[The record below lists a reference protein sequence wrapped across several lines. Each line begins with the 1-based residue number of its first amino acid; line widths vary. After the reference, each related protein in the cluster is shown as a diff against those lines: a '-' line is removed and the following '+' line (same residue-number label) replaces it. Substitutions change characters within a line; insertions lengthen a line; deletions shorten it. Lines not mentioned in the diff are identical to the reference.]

1 MTVETSEK
9 PSRTPAEVLKAARQ
23 RDSADKH
30 GRVLKAVQDMLRDN
44 RRITFATV
52 AREAGVSSWL
62 VYAPGLRERI
72 DQARA
77 RQTAQGHQDRQSGR
91 KVSTAS
97 EQTDL
102 LLARQEIKRLRTE
115 NGQLRQQARVHL
127 GQQVEQLGNHDLVD
141 RINELTGETLRLST
155 AERQAT
161 AKNTELQQR
170 VTELEDDLAATRTSL
185 RRMIRNENRA
195 QHPSSA

>member
-1 MTVETSEK
+1 MPAETSEK
-9 PSRTPAEVLKAARQ
+9 SSRTPADILKAARQ
-23 RDSADKH
+23 RDSADKR

-44 RRITFATV
+44 RRITFAAV

-77 RQTAQGHQDRQSGR
+77 RQAAQGHQDQRSGR

-102 LLARQEIKRLRTE
+102 LLARQEIKQLRTE
-115 NGQLRQQARVHL
+115 NGQLRQQARIHL
-127 GQQVEQLGNHDLVD
+127 GQQVEQLGNHDLVN
-141 RINELTGETLRLST
+141 RINELTEENLRLST

-161 AKNTELQQR
+161 AENTQLRQR
-170 VTELEDDLAATRTSL
+170 VTELEDDLAAARTSL
-185 RRMIRNENRA
+185 RRMIRNENRL
-195 QHPSSA
+195 PPER

>member
-1 MTVETSEK
+1 MPAETSEK
-9 PSRTPAEVLKAARQ
+9 PSRAPAEILKAARQ
-23 RDSADKH
+23 RDSADKR

-44 RRITFATV
+44 RRITFAAV

-77 RQTAQGHQDRQSGR
+77 RQAAQGHQDQQSGR

-102 LLARQEIKRLRTE
+102 LLARHEIKQLRTE
-115 NGQLRQQARVHL
+115 NGQLRQQARIHL
-127 GQQVEQLGNHDLVD
+127 GQQVEQLGNHDLVE
-141 RINELTGETLRLST
+141 RVNELTEENMRLST
-155 AERQAT
+155 AERQAS
-161 AKNTELQQR
+161 TENAQLRQR
-170 VTELEDDLAATRTSL
+170 VTELEDDLAAARTSL
-185 RRMIRNENRA
+185 RRMIRDQSR
-195 QHPSSA
+195 

>member
-1 MTVETSEK
+1 MPAETSEK
-9 PSRTPAEVLKAARQ
+9 PSRTPADILKAARQ
-23 RDSADKH
+23 RDSADKR

-44 RRITFATV
+44 RRITFAAV

-77 RQTAQGHQDRQSGR
+77 RQAAQGHQDQRSGR

-102 LLARQEIKRLRTE
+102 LLARQEIKQLRTE
-115 NGQLRQQARVHL
+115 NGQLRQQARIHL
-127 GQQVEQLGNHDLVD
+127 GQQVEQLGNHDLVN
-141 RINELTGETLRLST
+141 RISELTEENLRLST

-161 AKNTELQQR
+161 TENTQLRQR
-170 VTELEDDLAATRTSL
+170 VTELEDDLAAARTSL
-185 RRMIRNENRA
+185 RRMIRNENRL
-195 QHPSSA
+195 PPER

>member
-1 MTVETSEK
+1 MPAETSAK

-23 RDSADKH
+23 RDSADKR
-30 GRVLKAVQDMLRDN
+30 GRVLKAVQDKLRDN
-44 RRITFATV
+44 RRITFAAV

-77 RQTAQGHQDRQSGR
+77 RQAAQGHQSGR

-102 LLARQEIKRLRTE
+102 LLAREEIKRLRAE
-115 NGQLRQQARVHL
+115 NGQLRRQARVHL

-141 RINELTGETLRLST
+141 RVNELTEENLRLST

-161 AKNTELQQR
+161 TQNTGLQQR
-170 VTELEDDLAATRTSL
+170 VAELEDDLAAARTSL
-185 RRMIRNENRA
+185 RRMIRNENRL
-195 QHPSSA
+195 PSEP

>member
-1 MTVETSEK
+1 MPAETSAS
-9 PSRTPAEVLKAARQ
+9 PSRTPAEILKAARQ
-23 RDSADKH
+23 RDSAGKR

-44 RRITFATV
+44 RRITFAAV

-77 RQTAQGHQDRQSGR
+77 RQAARGHQDQQSGR
-91 KVSTAS
+91 KASTAS

-102 LLARQEIKRLRTE
+102 LLARQEIKQLRTE
-115 NGQLRQQARVHL
+115 NGHLRQQARIHL

-141 RINELTGETLRLST
+141 RINELTVENLRLST
-155 AERQAT
+155 AEGRAT
-161 AKNTELQQR
+161 TENTQLRQR
-170 VTELEDDLAATRTSL
+170 VAELEDDLAAARTSL
-185 RRMIRNENRA
+185 RRMIRNENRPQPA
-195 QHPSSA
+195 P

>member
-1 MTVETSEK
+1 MPAETSMK
-9 PSRTPAEVLKAARQ
+9 PSRTPAEILKAARQ
-23 RDSADKH
+23 RDSADKR
-30 GRVLKAVQDMLRDN
+30 GRVLKAVQDMLHGN

-77 RQTAQGHQDRQSGR
+77 RQAAQGHHDQQSGR

-115 NGQLRQQARVHL
+115 NDQLRRQARVHI

-141 RINELTGETLRLST
+141 RVNELTEENLRLST

-161 AKNTELQQR
+161 TQNAELQQR
-170 VTELEDDLAATRTSL
+170 VAELEDDLSAARTSL
-185 RRMIRNENRA
+185 RRMIRSQNHGQLA
-195 QHPSSA
+195 

>member
-1 MTVETSEK
+1 MTAETSDK

-23 RDSADKH
+23 RDSTDKR
-30 GRVLKAVQDMLRDN
+30 GRVLKAVQDLLRDN

-77 RQTAQGHQDRQSGR
+77 RQATQGHQDRQSGR

-141 RINELTGETLRLST
+141 RINELTEENLRLST

-161 AKNTELQQR
+161 TENTGLRQR
-170 VTELEDDLAATRTSL
+170 VTELEDDLTAARTSL

-195 QHPSSA
+195 

>member
-1 MTVETSEK
+1 MPAETSEK

-23 RDSADKH
+23 RDSADKR
-30 GRVLKAVQDMLRDN
+30 GRVLKTVQDMLRDN
-44 RRITFATV
+44 RRITFAAV
-52 AREAGVSSWL
+52 AREADVSSWL

-72 DQARA
+72 DQAGA
-77 RQTAQGHQDRQSGR
+77 RQAAQDHQDQRSGR
-91 KVSTAS
+91 KVSTSS

-141 RINELTGETLRLST
+141 RVNELTEENLRLST

-161 AKNTELQQR
+161 TENTQLRQR
-170 VTELEDDLAATRTSL
+170 VTELEDDLAAARTSL
-185 RRMIRNENRA
+185 RRMIRDQSR
-195 QHPSSA
+195 

>member
-1 MTVETSEK
+1 MPAETSQK
-9 PSRTPAEVLKAARQ
+9 SSRTPAEVLKAARQ
-23 RDSADKH
+23 RDSADKR
-30 GRVLKAVQDMLRDN
+30 GRVLKAVQDMLRDK
-44 RRITFATV
+44 RPVTFAAV

-77 RQTAQGHQDRQSGR
+77 RQGAQGHQDQQSGR
-91 KVSTAS
+91 KVSTTS

-115 NGQLRQQARVHL
+115 NGQLRQQARTHL

-141 RINELTGETLRLST
+141 RVNELAEENLRLST

-161 AKNTELQQR
+161 TQNAELQQR
-170 VTELEDDLAATRTSL
+170 VAELEDDLAAARTSL
-185 RRMIRNENRA
+185 RRMIRNENR
-195 QHPSSA
+195 P

>member
-1 MTVETSEK
+1 MLAETSEK

-23 RDSADKH
+23 RDSADKR

-44 RRITFATV
+44 RRITFAAV
-52 AREAGVSSWL
+52 AREADVSSWL

-72 DQARA
+72 DQART
-77 RQTAQGHQDRQSGR
+77 RQAAQGHQDQQSGR

-115 NGQLRQQARVHL
+115 NGHLRQQARVHL
-127 GQQVEQLGNHDLVD
+127 GQQVDQLGNHDLVD
-141 RINELTGETLRLST
+141 RINELAEENLRLST

-161 AKNTELQQR
+161 AENTQLRQQI
-170 VTELEDDLAATRTSL
+170 TELEDDLAAARTSL
-185 RRMIRNENRA
+185 RRMIREKNGRENT
-195 QHPSSA
+195 

>member
-1 MTVETSEK
+1 MPAETFAK

-23 RDSADKH
+23 RDSADKR

-44 RRITFATV
+44 RRITFAAV
-52 AREAGVSSWL
+52 AREADVSSWL

-77 RQTAQGHQDRQSGR
+77 RQTAQGHQDQQSGR
-91 KVSTAS
+91 IVSTAG

-102 LLARQEIKRLRTE
+102 LLARQEIKQLRAK
-115 NGQLRQQARVHL
+115 NGQLQQQARVHL

-141 RINELTGETLRLST
+141 RVNELTEENLRLST
-155 AERQAT
+155 TERQVST
-161 AKNTELQQR
+161 RNTELQQR
-170 VTELEDDLAATRTSL
+170 VAELEDDLAAARTSL
-185 RRMIRNENRA
+185 RRMIRNENRPQPA
-195 QHPSSA
+195 P

>member
-1 MTVETSEK
+1 MLAETSEK

-23 RDSADKH
+23 RDSADKR

-44 RRITFATV
+44 RRITFAAV
-52 AREAGVSSWL
+52 AREADVSSWL

-72 DQARA
+72 DQART
-77 RQTAQGHQDRQSGR
+77 RQAAQGHQDQQSGR

-115 NGQLRQQARVHL
+115 NGHLRQQALVHL
-127 GQQVEQLGNHDLVD
+127 GQQVDQLGNHDLVD
-141 RINELTGETLRLST
+141 RINELAEENLRLST

-161 AKNTELQQR
+161 AENTQLRQQI
-170 VTELEDDLAATRTSL
+170 TELEDDLAAARTSL
-185 RRMIRNENRA
+185 RRMIREKNGRENT
-195 QHPSSA
+195 

>member
-1 MTVETSEK
+1 MSAETSEK

-23 RDSADKH
+23 RDSADKR
-30 GRVLKAVQDMLRDN
+30 GRVLKTVQDMLRDN
-44 RRITFATV
+44 RRITFAAV
-52 AREAGVSSWL
+52 AREADVSSWL

-77 RQTAQGHQDRQSGR
+77 RQAAQGHQDQQSGR

-141 RINELTGETLRLST
+141 RINELTEENLRLST

-161 AKNTELQQR
+161 TQNAELQQR
-170 VTELEDDLAATRTSL
+170 IAELEDDLTAARTSL

-195 QHPSSA
+195 

>member
-1 MTVETSEK
+1 MSAK

-23 RDSADKH
+23 RDGADKR

-77 RQTAQGHQDRQSGR
+77 RQAAQGHQEQQSGQ
-91 KVSTAS
+91 KASTAS
-97 EQTDL
+97 EHTDL
-102 LLARQEIKRLRTE
+102 LLARQEIKRQPTAVHCGTTSDRANHRASAASHRARRRPRRSPDHGPRT
-115 NGQLRQQARVHL
+115 ASC
-127 GQQVEQLGNHDLVD
+127 GN
-141 RINELTGETLRLST
+141 RLAFISVS
-155 AERQAT
+155 RS
-161 AKNTELQQR
+161 N
-170 VTELEDDLAATRTSL
+170 
-185 RRMIRNENRA
+185 
-195 QHPSSA
+195 SSATTTWSSASTSSPRKPPPHDP

>member
-1 MTVETSEK
+1 MPAKTSEK

-23 RDSADKH
+23 RDSADKR

-44 RRITFATV
+44 RRITFAAV
-52 AREAGVSSWL
+52 AREADVSSWL

-77 RQTAQGHQDRQSGR
+77 RQAAHGHQDQRSGR
-91 KVSTAS
+91 KVSSAS

-115 NGQLRQQARVHL
+115 NAQLRQQARVHL

-141 RINELTGETLRLST
+141 RINELTEENLRLST

-161 AKNTELQQR
+161 TENTGLRQR
-170 VTELEDDLAATRTSL
+170 VTDLEDDLAAARTSL
-185 RRMIRNENRA
+185 RRMIRDENRPLPA
-195 QHPSSA
+195 P

>member
-1 MTVETSEK
+1 MPAETSANS
-9 PSRTPAEVLKAARQ
+9 SRTPAEVLKAARQ
-23 RDSADKH
+23 RDSADKRGH
-30 GRVLKAVQDMLRDN
+30 VLKAVQDMFHDN
-44 RRITFATV
+44 RRVTFASV
-52 AREAGVSSWL
+52 ARAAGVSSWL
-62 VYAPGLRERI
+62 VYAPGLREHI

-77 RQTAQGHQDRQSGR
+77 RQAAQSHQDQQSGR

-102 LLARQEIKRLRTE
+102 LLTRQEIKRLRTE

-141 RINELTGETLRLST
+141 RVNELTEENLRLST

-161 AKNTELQQR
+161 TENMGLHLR
-170 VTELEDDLAATRTSL
+170 VTELEDDLTAARTSL
-185 RRMIRNENRA
+185 RRMIRDENR
-195 QHPSSA
+195 

>member
-1 MTVETSEK
+1 MPAETSMK
-9 PSRTPAEVLKAARQ
+9 PSRTPAEILKAARQ
-23 RDSADKH
+23 RDSADKR
-30 GRVLKAVQDMLRDN
+30 GRVLKAVQDMLHDN

-77 RQTAQGHQDRQSGR
+77 RQAAQGHHDQQSGR

-115 NGQLRQQARVHL
+115 NDQLRQQGRVHL

-141 RINELTGETLRLST
+141 RVNELTEENLRLST

-161 AKNTELQQR
+161 TQNAELQQR
-170 VTELEDDLAATRTSL
+170 VAELEDDLAAARTSL
-185 RRMIRNENRA
+185 RRMIRDQSR
-195 QHPSSA
+195 

>member
-1 MTVETSEK
+1 MPAETSEK

-23 RDSADKH
+23 RDSADKR

-77 RQTAQGHQDRQSGR
+77 RQAAQGHQDQRSGR
-91 KVSTAS
+91 KVSAAS

-102 LLARQEIKRLRTE
+102 LLARQEFKRLRTE

-141 RINELTGETLRLST
+141 RVNELTEENLRLSA

-161 AKNTELQQR
+161 TENKGLRQQ
-170 VTELEDDLAATRTSL
+170 VTELEDDLAAARTSL

-195 QHPSSA
+195 

>member
-1 MTVETSEK
+1 MPAETSEK

-23 RDSADKH
+23 RDSADKR

-77 RQTAQGHQDRQSGR
+77 RQAAQGHQDQRSGR
-91 KVSTAS
+91 KVSAAS

-141 RINELTGETLRLST
+141 RVNELTEENLRLSA

-161 AKNTELQQR
+161 TENKGLRQQ
-170 VTELEDDLAATRTSL
+170 VTELEDDLAAARTSL

-195 QHPSSA
+195 